1 MYPTS
6 EESRKPLWS
15 KRIRKLF
22 LSSFIVCCSRKAKKL
37 LSKNPSQTLP
47 VVSSSEEETRA
58 GHLINTCSEF
68 EPTEN
73 SRLTNEWN
81 LEAPYQGQG
90 CYQISNMTPSL
101 QNCQEVHVTRE
112 SIAMK
117 PIHGPLKK
125 TFLLQSAMLIFK
137 LFHKVVTLTSVSEC

>member
-6 EESRKPLWS
+6 EESRKPLQS

-81 LEAPYQGQG
+81 LEAPYSRPRLLLDKQHDSFASKLPRSPCHKRKH
-90 CYQISNMTPSL
+90 CYETNSWSTEKNLFTLVCNVNIQAIS
-101 QNCQEVHVTRE
+101 
-112 SIAMK
+112 
-117 PIHGPLKK
+117 
-125 TFLLQSAMLIFK
+125 QSSYTYISF
-137 LFHKVVTLTSVSEC
+137 